1 MSAIGRILEGFV
13 SSLASCFLGTYRC
26 QNVEIS
32 WTKVE
37 ENNVRLSRING
48 MDLDSAQSSRSSIRR
63 VKSGKENSQ
72 RNTFE
77 WKENV
82 KANFINIVTKG
93 VDRIW
98 VKRGICC
105 GYLLMR

>member
-13 SSLASCFLGTYRC
+13 SSLASLFSRTL
-26 QNVEIS
+26 QVLKLEKS

-37 ENNVRLSRING
+37 EKNVRLSRISG
-48 MDLDSAQSSRSSIRR
+48 MDLVSSHSLPSSIRR

-72 RNTFE
+72 RTTLG

-82 KANFINIVTKG
+82 KANFVGIVTEG
-93 VDRIW
+93 LDRLW
-98 VKRGICC
+98 VKRGTCG
-105 GYLLMR
+105 GYLLN